1 MDRRAFL
8 RATGTAAATSA
19 ALVAPES
26 ANAEG
31 YRRCEQLH
39 EKLTE
44 TDLDRWV
51 TPLPFP
57 LEVFPKVITKD
68 SVQDPR
74 LGGGSQGI
82 APEFYWSFADYAAPL
97 PDGNIWA
104 IAKPGVERADDI
116 FRAEVNGA
124 PAPLQYAELAT
135 RAIVK
140 EVIPGWFSR
149 ILCYG
154 YKERNEQGEVTAEH
168 FDTPGPTIHAQAGH
182 PLVVRLRN
190 EIDPGLLLDVSLHQ
204 HGGHVPAHSD
214 GHPGF
219 LIEPQSYKG
228 SPHTHEA
235 GIRDYYYPNPVP
247 KIVKQSANGSGCWSW
262 EKQNEWDFPEIQNT
276 MWYHDHAEDI
286 TAHNA
291 LMGLAGYF
299 FLDDSTLFEP
309 NADPTGEPG
318 WRNFLPKKQIPL
330 VFKDLCF
337 CPITADDQI
346 QPAVKD
352 AIADH
357 HKKHPGQRIFGEA
370 RIHFDPFDHNGTLG
384 NIQVVNGA
392 AYPQQEVNFHRYW
405 LRMLDASLAR
415 FYNIEFWVTN
425 PKTKERKRLVFHRF
439 GKDSWLFDKAIEQ
452 SSVFLGMAT
461 RADVCLNF
469 DQLNSDVF
477 KDFAHND
484 GHFEVMVVSTLN
496 QRDGRGP
503 GHGDNEQTLAD
514 NPRGTADEIREERDA
529 PLYLMKFIVKADAA
543 DRLTWPKAS
552 RDANKDPYE
561 DDTTSKPMTA
571 GSPLRHHHVMPV
583 PERKDIF
590 VREFNF
596 ERGRGAW
603 QINKRFF
610 DSCIANA
617 ANQLWST
624 ELWILRNRSGGWWH
638 PIHIHLESHQQLF
651 VRARNHRGQ
660 RISLC
665 RHGYDPKA
673 FEPGL
678 EMDEGETLL
687 DPSFIRWYLTFPQFI
702 PTDINE
708 REELLTKLKAWDQ
721 SQLSPEEKQ
730 QLARLIEG
738 TWDSSVR
745 HNAAALDF
753 DASVWNLGIKHDTTI
768 LGPNTEVHILMQF
781 RTFEGPFVFH
791 CHNLDHEDMRMMF
804 QMDPRA
810 DLTCPDEQ
818 LKVRPEYWYFKN
830 PTHAEPCCEKTKG
843 DHA

>member
-8 RATGTAAATSA
+8 RATGAVAATSA
-19 ALVAPES
+19 SLANTES
-26 ANAEG
+26 VKAEG

-39 EKLTE
+39 EKLIEAEIDHWT
-44 TDLDRWV
+44 TQ
-51 TPLPFP
+51 LPFP
-57 LEVFPKVITKD
+57 PDLIPHPITPD
-68 SVQDPR
+68 TVQNPR

-82 APEFYWSFADYAAPL
+82 APEFYWSFADYADPL
-97 PDGNIWA
+97 PHTNKWA
-104 IAKPGVERADDI
+104 VAKPSAERPEDI
-116 FRAEVNGA
+116 FRAEVNGQ
-124 PAPLQYAELAT
+124 PAPLQYAELFT
-135 RAIVK
+135 KAIVR
-140 EVIPGWFSR
+140 EVIPGWLTR

-154 YKERNEQGEVTAEH
+154 FKERDANGQITAEH
-168 FDTPGPTIHAQAGH
+168 FTTPGPTIHAKAGH

-219 LIEPQSYKG
+219 LVEPQSYKG
-228 SPHTHEA
+228 TPHTHGA

-247 KIVKQSANGSGCWSW
+247 KKVAQSAADKGCWKW
-262 EKQNEWDFPEIQNT
+262 KEQNEWDYPEIQNT

-299 FLDDSTLFEP
+299 FLDDSTLFATKE
-309 NADPTGEPG
+309 DPSGNEG

-337 CPITADDQI
+337 CPITAEGQI
-346 QPAVKD
+346 QPAVKQ
-352 AIADH
+352 AISEYHD
-357 HKKHPGQRIFGEA
+357 KYPGKHIFGEA

-392 AYPQQEVNFHRYW
+392 AYPKQEVKFHRYW

-425 PKTKERKRLVFHRF
+425 PATNVRKRLIFHRF
-439 GKDSWLFDKAIEQ
+439 GKDSWLLDSAIEQ

-461 RADVCLNF
+461 RADVCLDF
-469 DQLNSDVF
+469 SQLNSDAF
-477 KDFAHND
+477 KDFAHAD

-503 GHGDNEQTLAD
+503 GHGDNELTLAD
-514 NPRGTADEIREERDA
+514 DPRGNADEIREERDA
-529 PLYLMKFIVKADAA
+529 PLYLMKFIVKADAN
-543 DRLTWPKAS
+543 DRPTWPMELRS
-552 RDANKDPYE
+552 GEKDPYE

-571 GSPLRHHHVMPV
+571 GSELRKHHILPV

-603 QINKRFF
+603 QINKRFY
-610 DSCIANA
+610 DPCIANA

-660 RISLC
+660 RIALC
-665 RHGYDPKA
+665 RQGYDPKA
-673 FEPGL
+673 FDPGL
-678 EMDEGETLL
+678 GEGADALNLGAEILEW
-687 DPSFIRWYLTFPQFI
+687 DKTFNPVV
-702 PTDINE
+702 
-708 REELLTKLKAWDQ
+708 
-721 SQLSPEEKQ
+721 
-730 QLARLIEG
+730 LANL
-738 TWDSSVR
+738 R
-745 HNAAALDF
+745 HDAGALDF
-753 DASVWNLGIKHDTTI
+753 DATVWNLGIKHDTTI

-810 DLTCPDEQ
+810 DLPCPDEQ

-830 PTHAEPCCEKTKG
+830 PTGADHCCEKTKG

>member
-8 RATGTAAATSA
+8 RATGTVAATSA
-19 ALVAPES
+19 SLAIPES
-26 ANAEG
+26 ATAEG

-44 TDLDRWV
+44 ADLDRWT

-57 LEVFPKVITKD
+57 PDLVPKPISKD
-68 SVQDPR
+68 DVQNPR

-82 APEFYWSFADYAAPL
+82 APEFYWTFKDYADPAN
-97 PDGNIWA
+97 PDWA
-104 IAKPGVERADDI
+104 VSKPGAERADDI
-116 FRAEVNGA
+116 YRAQENGQ
-124 PAPLQYAELAT
+124 PVPLQYAELAT

-140 EVIPGWFSR
+140 EVIPGWMTR

-154 YKERNEQGEVTAEH
+154 SKERDASGQVTAEH
-168 FDTPGPTIHAQAGH
+168 FSTPGPTIHAQAGH

-228 SPHTHEA
+228 APHAHEA
-235 GIRDYYYPNPVP
+235 GIRDYYYPNPIP
-247 KIVKQSANGSGCWSW
+247 KKVKQVSNSAGCWDW
-262 EKQNEWDFPEIQNT
+262 NKQENDWDYPELQNT

-299 FLDDSTLFEP
+299 FLDDSKLF
-309 NADPTGEPG
+309 DPANDPSGEKG
-318 WRNFLPKKQIPL
+318 WRDFLPKKQIPL
-330 VFKDLCF
+330 AFKDLCF
-337 CPITADDQI
+337 CPITDPNQI
-346 QPAVKD
+346 QPAVQA
-352 AIADH
+352 AIDESRQQKPQH
-357 HKKHPGQRIFGEA
+357 TLFGEA

-392 AYPQQEVNFHRYW
+392 AYPKQEVKFHRYW

-425 PKTKERKRLVFHRF
+425 PKTNERKRLIFHRF
-439 GKDSWLFDKAIEQ
+439 GKDSWLFDSAVEQ

-461 RADVCLNF
+461 RADVCLDF
-469 DQLNSDVF
+469 HQLTSDSF
-477 KDFAHND
+477 KGFAHDD

-503 GHGDNEQTLAD
+503 GHGDNEQTLTD
-514 NPRGTADEIREERDA
+514 DPRGNADEIREERDA
-529 PLYLMKFIVKADAA
+529 PLYLMKFIVKADAD
-543 DRLTWPKAS
+543 DRLTWPMEL
-552 RDANKDPYE
+552 RGGEKDPYE
-561 DDTTSKPMTA
+561 GDTTSKPMTA
-571 GSPLRHHHVMPV
+571 GSKLRKHHVMPV
-583 PERKDIF
+583 PERSDIF

-678 EMDEGETLL
+678 MDEGETTL
-687 DPSFIRWYLTFPQFI
+687 DTSFIRWYLTFPQFI
-702 PTDINE
+702 PEDIRE
-708 REELLTKLKAWDQ
+708 REEFLKQLSAWDR
-721 SQLSPEEKQ
+721 SALSADENKQLQK
-730 QLARLIEG
+730 LIEG
-738 TWDSSVR
+738 TSESGDR
-745 HNAAALDF
+745 RNAASLDF
-753 DASVWNLGIKHDTTI
+753 DSSVWNLGIKHDTTI

-810 DLTCPDEQ
+810 NLTCPDEQ

-830 PTHAEPCCEKTKG
+830 PTHADPCCEKTKG